1 MKDATFSS
9 ARLLRLYDRISDAD
23 DAIPR
28 LRRFVLDLAVRG
40 KLVEQDA
47 ADEPAAEL
55 LKRITIER
63 NGRVKSGQIRKGKTT
78 EPIEA
83 APLETPHGWVWLP
96 LGDTGNIF
104 TGNSI
109 DAATREK
116 LEKTKAGRPFIAT
129 KDVGYGLDP
138 IDYDNGLLVPTSDE
152 SFKVA
157 RALSVLICAE
167 GGSAGRK
174 IGITDRDICFGN
186 KLLANETWSVVSPRF
201 VMFVYLSSF
210 FYEQFAEQMT
220 GIIGGISINRF
231 LQLPFPLPPLAEQH
245 RIVAKVDE
253 LMALCDRLQ
262 QARAGCLALRDRLT
276 TASLTRLTAAETTPE
291 TFQSHARFALQALP
305 TLTTRPAQIKTLRQ
319 TILNLAVRGR
329 LVKQDAGDEPTS
341 ELLKRIKAKNVGLQ
355 KMKGIRASKSAEAAS
370 GFDTLAEVPC
380 TWLRTHLQE
389 IAYQITDGTHLT
401 PRYTAIG
408 KPFLSA
414 QNVKPFRFMPD
425 QYRFVSVEDFE
436 GYRANRKPERG
447 DVLLTRVGAGI
458 GEAAVLD
465 SDFEFAF
472 YVSLCLIK
480 VPTDLF
486 CPEYLVLWLNSPE
499 GRACSTSRTY
509 GKGASQGNLNL
520 SMIRTFEIPLPPL
533 AEQHRI
539 VAKVDALMALC
550 DQLEANLTTT
560 ATTRS
565 RLLEALLHEAL
576 TGNAE
581 GKVA

>member
-9 ARLLRLYDRISDAD
+9 ARLLALYERISDAE

-40 KLVEQDA
+40 KLMEQDA
-47 ADEPAAEL
+47 EDEPAAEL
-55 LKRITIER
+55 LKLIVRER
-63 NGRVKSGQIRKGKTT
+63 NARVKSGQIRKGKPND
-78 EPIEA
+78 PIDA
-83 APLETPHGWVWLP
+83 APWETPSGWVWLP
-96 LGDTGNIF
+96 LGDTGNIY

-109 DAATREK
+109 NAVTRER
-116 LEKTKAGRPFIAT
+116 LEKTSAGHPFIAT

-138 IDYDNGLLVPTSDE
+138 IAYDNGLLVSTSDE

-157 RALSVLICAE
+157 RAQSVLICAE

-174 IGITDRDICFGN
+174 IGITDREICFGN
-186 KLLANETWSVVSPRF
+186 KLLANETWGVVSPRY
-201 VMFVYLSSF
+201 VLFVYQSSF

-220 GIIGGISINRF
+220 GIIGGISINKF

-253 LMALCDRLQ
+253 LMALCDQLE
-262 QARAGCLALRDRLT
+262 QARAGREAVRDRLT
-276 TASLTRLTAAETTPE
+276 TASLARLTAPDTDAE

-305 TLTTRPAQIKTLRQ
+305 TLTTRPDQIKTLRQ
-319 TILNLAVRGR
+319 TILNLAVRGK
-329 LVKQDAGDEPTS
+329 LVAQDPTDEPAAD
-341 ELLKRIKAKNVGLQ
+341 LLKRITEANSRIQKA
-355 KMKGIRASKSAEAAS
+355 KGIRGSKAAEAAT
-370 GFDTLAEVPC
+370 GFEELGDVPS
-380 TWLRTHLQE
+380 TWRRTHLQD

-401 PRYTAIG
+401 PRYTPTG

-425 QYRFVSVEDFE
+425 QYRFVSEQDFD

-465 SDFEFAF
+465 SNFEFAF

-480 VPTDLF
+480 VPMDLF
-486 CPEYLVLWLNSPE
+486 LPEYLVIWLNSPE
-499 GRACSTSRTY
+499 GRASSTSRTY

-539 VAKVDALMALC
+539 VARVNSLMALC
-550 DQLEANLTTT
+550 DQLESSLTTT

-565 RLLEALLHEAL
+565 RLLESLLHQALGGQPEAA
-576 TGNAE
+576 G
-581 GKVA
+581 